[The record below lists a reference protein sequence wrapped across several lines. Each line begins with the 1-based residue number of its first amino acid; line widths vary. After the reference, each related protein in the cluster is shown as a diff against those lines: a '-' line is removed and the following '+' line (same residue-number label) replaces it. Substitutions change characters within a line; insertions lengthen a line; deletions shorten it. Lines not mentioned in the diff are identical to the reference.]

1 MAEAR
6 ARRKY
11 WSRLAL
17 AAVVALVIVAG
28 VAVVLVARSRAA
40 ELISNPRDQRQPL
53 EGSPADLGL
62 PYEDVE
68 VMSVDGFRLVGWYVP
83 TQNGAV
89 VMAQHGYKSDRD
101 ELLEE
106 AEMLY
111 RHGFG
116 VLFTTVRAHD
126 ASDGELITFGAHEV
140 KDLEAWYQFLLSRPE
155 IDAQRIGIIGNSMGG
170 FLAIQY
176 TALNPSIRAVVAHS
190 PFSSMDDTVATSVE
204 AFTGLPAFPFAP
216 LIVFWAEQM
225 AGIDSAEIDAKQWI
239 GTISPRPVFI
249 LMGGQDES
257 VSVESGQLLYDAAG
271 EPKEFWFE
279 PDLGHVAFDTEL
291 PEKFEARV
299 VGFFETYLGGSAS
312 RIRLIEPVAG
322 AQAGR

>member
-1 MAEAR
+1 MAEGR
-6 ARRKY
+6 VGRKY
-11 WSRLAL
+11 WLRLAL
-17 AAVVALVIVAG
+17 SAVVALIIVAG

-40 ELISNPRDQRQPL
+40 ELISNPRDQREAL

-68 VMSVDGFRLVGWYVP
+68 VVSEDGFRLVGWYVP

-101 ELLEE
+101 EFLEE
-106 AEMLY
+106 ADMLY

-126 ASDGELITFGAHEV
+126 ASDGELITFGAHEM
-140 KDLEAWYQFLLSRPE
+140 KDLEAWYQYLLSRPDVDPE
-155 IDAQRIGIIGNSMGG
+155 RIGIIGNSMGG
-170 FLAIQY
+170 FLVIQY
-176 TALNPSIRAVVAHS
+176 AALNPAIRAVVAHS

-225 AGIDSAEIDAKQWI
+225 AGIDSADIDAKQWI

-271 EPKEFWFE
+271 EPKELWFE

-291 PEKFEARV
+291 AEEFEARV
-299 VGFFETYLGGSAS
+299 VGFFETYLGG
-312 RIRLIEPVAG
+312 G
-322 AQAGR
+322 

>member
-1 MAEAR
+1 MAEVK

-11 WSRLAL
+11 WLRLAL
-17 AAVVALVIVAG
+17 TAGVALVIVAG
-28 VAVVLVARSRAA
+28 VAVVLVARQRAA
-40 ELISNPRDQRQPL
+40 ELISNPRDQREPL

-68 VMSVDGFRLVGWYVP
+68 VVSEDGFRLVGWYVP

-101 ELLEE
+101 EFLEE
-106 AEMLY
+106 ADMLY

-140 KDLEAWYQFLLSRPE
+140 KDLEAWYQFLLARAE
-155 IDAQRIGIIGNSMGG
+155 IDPQRIGIIGNSMGG
-170 FLAIQY
+170 FLVIQY
-176 TALNPSIRAVVAHS
+176 TALNPAIRAVVAHS
-190 PFSSMDDTVATSVE
+190 PFSSIDDTVATSVE

-216 LIVFWAEQM
+216 LIVLWAEQM
-225 AGIDSAEIDAKQWI
+225 AGIDSADIDAKQWI

-271 EPKEFWFE
+271 EPKELWFE
-279 PDLGHVAFDTEL
+279 PDLAHVAFDTEL
-291 PEKFEARV
+291 PEEFEARV
-299 VGFFETYLGGSAS
+299 VGFFEIYLGG
-312 RIRLIEPVAG
+312 G
-322 AQAGR
+322 

>member
-1 MAEAR
+1 MAEVKAH
-6 ARRKY
+6 RKY
-11 WSRLAL
+11 WLRLGLTAI
-17 AAVVALVIVAG
+17 VALVIVAG
-28 VAVVLVARSRAA
+28 VAVALVARSRAA
-40 ELISNPRDQRQPL
+40 ELISNPLDQRRPL
-53 EGSPADLGL
+53 GGSPADMGL

-68 VMSVDGFRLVGWYVP
+68 VVSKDGFRLVGWYVP

-89 VMAQHGYKSDRD
+89 VMAQHGYKADRA
-101 ELLEE
+101 EMLEE

-126 ASDGELITFGAHEV
+126 ASDGELITFGAHEM
-140 KDLEAWYQFLLSRPE
+140 KDLEAWYQYLLGRPE
-155 IDAQRIGIIGNSMGG
+155 IDPQRIGIIGNSMGG

-176 TALNPSIRAVVAHS
+176 TGLNPAIRAVVAHS

-225 AGIDSAEIDAKQWI
+225 TGIESADIDAKQWI

-249 LMGGQDES
+249 LMGGLDES
-257 VSVESGQLLYDAAG
+257 VSVASGELLYEAAG

-279 PDLGHVAFDTEL
+279 PDLAHVSFDTEL
-291 PEKFEARV
+291 PEEFEARV
-299 VGFFETYLGGSAS
+299 VGFFETYLGG
-312 RIRLIEPVAG
+312 G
-322 AQAGR
+322 

>member
-1 MAEAR
+1 MTGSKAGKR
-6 ARRKY
+6 Y
-11 WSRLAL
+11 WLRLAVTG
-17 AAVVALVIVAG
+17 AVALVIVAA
-28 VAVVLVARSRAA
+28 VAIVLVARSRAA
-40 ELISNPRDQRQPL
+40 ALISNPRDQREPL
-53 EGSPADLGL
+53 EGSPADQGL

-68 VMSVDGFRLVGWYVP
+68 VESEDGFRLVGWYVP

-101 ELLEE
+101 EFLEE

-126 ASDGELITFGAHEV
+126 ASDGELITFGAHEM
-140 KDLEAWYQFLLSRPE
+140 KDLEAWYQFLLERPE
-155 IDAQRIGIIGNSMGG
+155 IDPQRIGIIGNSMGG
-170 FLAIQY
+170 FLVIQY
-176 TALNPSIRAVVAHS
+176 AALNPAIRAVVAHS

-225 AGIDSAEIDAKQWI
+225 AGIDSADIDAKQWI

-257 VSVESGQLLYDAAG
+257 VSVASGELLYEAAG

-279 PDLGHVAFDTEL
+279 PDLAHVAFDTEL
-291 PEKFEARV
+291 PDEFEARV
-299 VGFFETYLGGSAS
+299 VGFFETYLGDG
-312 RIRLIEPVAG
+312 
-322 AQAGR
+322 

>member
-1 MAEAR
+1 
-6 ARRKY
+6 
-11 WSRLAL
+11 
-17 AAVVALVIVAG
+17 
-28 VAVVLVARSRAA
+28 
-40 ELISNPRDQRQPL
+40 
-53 EGSPADLGL
+53 
-62 PYEDVE
+62 
-68 VMSVDGFRLVGWYVP
+68 VP

-101 ELLEE
+101 EFLEE

-126 ASDGELITFGAHEV
+126 ASDGELITFGAHEM
-140 KDLEAWYQFLLSRPE
+140 KDLEAWYQFLLGRPE
-155 IDAQRIGIIGNSMGG
+155 IDPQRIGIIGNSMGG
-170 FLAIQY
+170 FLVIQY
-176 TALNPSIRAVVAHS
+176 AALNPAIRAVVAHS
-190 PFSSMDDTVATSVE
+190 PFSSIDDTVATSVE

-225 AGIDSAEIDAKQWI
+225 AGIDSADIDAKQWI

-257 VSVESGQLLYDAAG
+257 VSVASGELLYEAAG

-279 PDLGHVAFDTEL
+279 PDLAHVAFDTEL
-291 PEKFEARV
+291 PDEFEARV
-299 VGFFETYLGGSAS
+299 VGFFETYLGDG
-312 RIRLIEPVAG
+312 
-322 AQAGR
+322 